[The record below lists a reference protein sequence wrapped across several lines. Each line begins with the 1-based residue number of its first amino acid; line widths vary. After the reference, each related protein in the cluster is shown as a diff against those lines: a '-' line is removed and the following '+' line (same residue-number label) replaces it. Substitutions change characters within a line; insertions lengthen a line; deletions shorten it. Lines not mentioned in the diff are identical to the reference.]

1 METAQRSGSAWG
13 AVQHKA
19 TALLE
24 IVHTRLEL
32 LGNELQVARAT
43 ILRQL
48 LLAQALLFCVGMGLI
63 LATISLTILF
73 WEQRLIVVWTA
84 TAAAW
89 FAALFIYF
97 ALRGDKEHS
106 EPLFNASLA
115 ELKEDLRQLKAAVA
129 TEDHGRKTR

>member
-1 METAQRSGSAWG
+1 METAQGSGSAWG

-19 TALLE
+19 TSLLE

-43 ILRQL
+43 VLRQL
-48 LLAQALLFCVGMGLI
+48 LLAQALLFCVGTGLI
-63 LATISLTILF
+63 LTTIGLTILF
-73 WEQRLIVVWTA
+73 WEQRLVVVWTA
-84 TAAAW
+84 TATAW
-89 FAALFIYF
+89 VAALCIYF
-97 ALRGDKEHS
+97 ALRGNKEQS

-129 TEDHGRKTR
+129 AEDHGRKTR